1 MTINLEKI
9 FFNWI
14 LKNPE
19 HFKNVPG
26 YYFENQ
32 DIKFVY
38 DCIRNE
44 YLGSLD
50 KIVPSNKEIYNLVK
64 IYDKRD
70 EIPVDFVKAL
80 LKHDQKDFRHE
91 FVDPRFKSW
100 VLSNSAIGGLV
111 DSIEEIK
118 GIDKTDYNKVQE
130 AVSKIRSNMDN
141 SLNIQLEKGSL
152 GLDFDDPEAHNQD
165 LDVNKITTGYATMDK
180 ITEGGWD
187 RKTFNCLMGGP
198 GSGKCTFSTT
208 KIKVRNKHTGQILEV
223 DMETFFTMTR
233 PADKKI

>member
-50 KIVPSNKEIYNLVK
+50 KIVPSNKEIYNIVK

-80 LKHDQKDFRHE
+80 LKYDQKDFRHE

-130 AVSKIRSNMDN
+130 A
-141 SLNIQLEKGSL
+141 
-152 GLDFDDPEAHNQD
+152 
-165 LDVNKITTGYATMDK
+165 
-180 ITEGGWD
+180 
-187 RKTFNCLMGGP
+187 
-198 GSGKCTFSTT
+198 
-208 KIKVRNKHTGQILEV
+208 
-223 DMETFFTMTR
+223 
-233 PADKKI
+233 